1 MIKYKN
7 KEIYEVTIAST
18 LSQYKGSHI
27 DNDIVLFDD
36 LAKIP
41 FPDRTRRMQCMMAAL
56 CLNGRATYRLDT
68 IEHTV
73 ERNDVI
79 IITNGMVVDN
89 CSFSEDFSGIGFII
103 SPNFFSDI
111 AKDVHKISSLFLF
124 ARSNPVSTLSMKE
137 ADTFC
142 DYYKMLKSKID
153 CVGHHFRRDVA
164 RMTIATMIY
173 DLGNTI
179 YQIMNRDNRK
189 KNRAETIFTDFIAL
203 IEKNFRTERRVSW
216 YGRQLCITPKYLS
229 ECIKQVSQRTPNE
242 WIDNYVVMELRVQIK
257 NSRKSIKQI
266 AMDMNFPSQSF
277 MGKYFKEH
285 VGMSPTEY
293 RRS

>member
-1 MIKYKN
+1 
-7 KEIYEVTIAST
+7 
-18 LSQYKGSHI
+18 
-27 DNDIVLFDD
+27 
-36 LAKIP
+36 
-41 FPDRTRRMQCMMAAL
+41 MQCMMAAL

-111 AKDVHKISSLFLF
+111 AKDVHEISSLF
-124 ARSNPVSTLSMKE
+124 
-137 ADTFC
+137 TFC

>member
-1 MIKYKN
+1 MNNDEMLKLILEK
-7 KEIYEVTIAST
+7 I
-18 LSQYKGSHI
+18 GS
-27 DNDIVLFDD
+27 LESGQQEM
-36 LAKIP
+36 
-41 FPDRTRRMQCMMAAL
+41 RTEM
-56 CLNGRATYRLDT
+56 
-68 IEHTV
+68 
-73 ERNDVI
+73 
-79 IITNGMVVDN
+79 NGMR
-89 CSFSEDFSGIGFII
+89 SEITGMRSEMNGMRSEMNDMRSEMN
-103 SPNFFSDI
+103 SMRADI
-111 AKDVHKISSLFLF
+111 EDL
-124 ARSNPVSTLSMKE
+124 KE
-137 ADTFC
+137 GQKA
-142 DYYKMLKSKID
+142 I
-153 CVGHHFRRDVA
+153 RRDVA

>member
-27 DNDIVLFDD
+27 DNDIVLFDN

-89 CSFSEDFSGIGFII
+89 CSFSEDFSGIGF
-103 SPNFFSDI
+103 
-111 AKDVHKISSLFLF
+111 
-124 ARSNPVSTLSMKE
+124 
-137 ADTFC
+137 
-142 DYYKMLKSKID
+142 
-153 CVGHHFRRDVA
+153 
-164 RMTIATMIY
+164 
-173 DLGNTI
+173 TI

-242 WIDNYVVMELRVQIK
+242 WIDNYVIMELRVQIK